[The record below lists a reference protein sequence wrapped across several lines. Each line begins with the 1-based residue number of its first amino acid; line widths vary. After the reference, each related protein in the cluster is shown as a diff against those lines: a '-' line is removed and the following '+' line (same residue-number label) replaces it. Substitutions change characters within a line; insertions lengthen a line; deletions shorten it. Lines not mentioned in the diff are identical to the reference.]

1 MEVVPCHN
9 MEFDHLH
16 GYFLHLLLS
25 LHMLDYYCIVV
36 YLYVRQLRQSC
47 LLLHK
52 MDFVDIELHSKS
64 NSIQLIMKTLNLTKE
79 SSRVYSKKTVNVL
92 KLLDI

>member
-1 MEVVPCHN
+1 MEVVPHHN

-16 GYFLHLLLS
+16 GYFLHQLLS
-25 LHMLDYYCIVV
+25 LHMLDYYCIVI

-52 MDFVDIELHSKS
+52 MDFVELHSKS
-64 NSIQLIMKTLNLTKE
+64 NSIQQIMKTLNLTKE
-79 SSRVYSKKTVNVL
+79 SFKGILQENCQCF